1 MVMSTVER
9 EMAGEEEF
17 DIEVVVEFLVN
28 YFIVKTLFP
37 PPP

>member
-1 MVMSTVER
+1 MSTIER

-17 DIEVVVEFLVN
+17 DREVVVEILVN
-28 YFIVKTLFP
+28 YFIVKTRFP